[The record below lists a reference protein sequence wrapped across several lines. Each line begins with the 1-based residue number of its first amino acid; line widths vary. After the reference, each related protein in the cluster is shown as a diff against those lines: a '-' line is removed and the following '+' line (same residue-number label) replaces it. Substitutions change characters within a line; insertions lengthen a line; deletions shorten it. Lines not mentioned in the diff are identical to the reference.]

1 MANPRAMR
9 KRASFVLSAA
19 LLLVATC
26 FQAYAPAATIVA
38 ATPPAAGAGKPVDYE
53 RVKGLSKA
61 RFETVRESFDV
72 EMKDGVHLYVEV
84 VRPKA
89 PGRYGTILELSPY
102 HGTLADRSGTRILP
116 GPKDEQGNAIGLAG
130 YFAPRGYAV
139 VFVDLRGTGR
149 SEGCLDHMGPLDQ
162 SDGKEIVEWAAKQ
175 KWSNGRVGM
184 TGHSYVGSTPQMT
197 AAQKPPHL
205 VTIVPSAGLGAMYH
219 HEFQTGVP
227 YFLQWAGPVYAYEQL
242 AIERH
247 LPGGDDELQ
256 DMQYFGCGMQN
267 SAATTGEAWLSGAET
282 DWHRERDFAKGATA
296 AKIPVFNVHG
306 VDDNAARTPGMDW
319 FNDRVRPGDKAWIGQ
334 WDHGSGI
341 GPNSRTCAQ
350 GSTAQCK
357 NDQWT
362 KALHA
367 WFDKHLLKRDVE
379 TGPAAE
385 IFLNTGDIYTADQ
398 WPPRVDEEIRFY
410 PQADGSMT
418 EGAQGEDEGNVTY
431 VSDQRGFENEFD
443 TGHVA
448 FETKPFK
455 KDTLVVG
462 IPKMRLEASVLG
474 MTRVHLIASMYDV
487 KGDTV
492 DLMAK
497 AGFAINPELRDGID
511 AWAPVVPGERMTMN
525 LEGMAQAHMIEK
537 GHSLRL
543 IVASSH
549 PDKVPTFAGGAQ
561 VSVYTGGQDG
571 TRLNVPVIFN
581 PKTYPDFF
589 LQP

>member
-1 MANPRAMR
+1 MSNPAGMR
-9 KRASFVLSAA
+9 KRLLALLPAA
-19 LLLVATC
+19 LLLLAAVP
-26 FQAYAPAATIVA
+26 QAAPAASRTIDRS
-38 ATPPAAGAGKPVDYE
+38 PAAGAGRPVDYE
-53 RVKGLSKA
+53 RVKGLTKP

-72 EMKDGVHLYVEV
+72 PMKDGVNIYIEV
-84 VRPKA
+84 VRPKE

-116 GPKDEQGNAIGLAG
+116 GPKEEGAAIGLAG

-139 VFVDLRGTGR
+139 VFADLRGTGR

-197 AAQKPPHL
+197 AAQNPPHL

-219 HEFQTGVP
+219 HEFQNGVP
-227 YFLQWAGPVYAYEQL
+227 YFLQWAGPLFAYEQL
-242 AIERH
+242 SIERH
-247 LPGGDDELQ
+247 LPGGDDEGE
-256 DMQYFGCGMQN
+256 DMTYFGCGAKN
-267 SAATTGEAWLSGAET
+267 SAAVTGEAYFSGAET
-282 DWHRERDFAKGATA
+282 QWHVERDFAKAATKA
-296 AKIPVFNVHG
+296 DIPVFNVHG

-350 GSTAQCK
+350 GATVECE

-362 KALHA
+362 RALHA
-367 WFDKHLLKRDVE
+367 WFDKHLLKRDVN

-385 IFLNTGDIYTADQ
+385 IFLNTQEIFTADQ
-398 WPPRVDEEIRFY
+398 WPPRVDKKITFY
-410 PQADGSMT
+410 PQADGSMS
-418 EGAQGEDEGNVTY
+418 EGSQGEDEGSVTY

-443 TGHVA
+443 TGHVV

-474 MTRVHLIASMYDV
+474 MTRVHLISSMYDV
-487 KGDTV
+487 KGDAV
-492 DLMAK
+492 DLMGK

-511 AWAPVVPGERMTMN
+511 AWAPVVPGERMTIKH
-525 LEGMAQAHMIEK
+525 EGMAQAHVIEK

-549 PDKVPTFAGGAQ
+549 PDKVPIFAGGAH
-561 VSVYTGGQDG
+561 VTVYTGGKDG
-571 TRLNVPVIFN
+571 TTLTLPVIFN
-581 PKTYPDFF
+581 PKTYPDF
-589 LQP
+589 LLPL